1 MQRKLQN
8 WKIKQLRKKHSLSL
22 WESLAHICINN
33 LFGSCENSAI
43 LVVSVI
49 SGSGTGE
56 RRLREVLE
64 IAGMLTNGVIIAI
77 VNHTEFSHH
86 VSTNGCFYGP
96 IVYVTIFLF
105 PVQLFYIKNFGAE
118 SVENN
123 ANVFYCKVMFL
134 VNWKLVNQQEK
145 LATSCWFSLVALQKI
160 KNIIMF
166 MSILVV
172 KIYPHN
178 CWCNN
183 LKVLVVHIV
192 CYYYLVENWMST
204 MIMTSKTNYIAISL

>member
-1 MQRKLQN
+1 M
-8 WKIKQLRKKHSLSL
+8 
-22 WESLAHICINN
+22 WESLAHTLFNTQ
-33 LFGSCENSAI
+33 FGSWENSAI
-43 LVVSVI
+43 VVIMVVS
-49 SGSGTGE
+49 GTRDRGI
-56 RRLREVLE
+56 RKLQKITR
-64 IAGMLTNGVIIAI
+64 MLADGVIIAI

-86 VSTNGCFYGP
+86 VPTNSSFYGP

-192 CYYYLVENWMST
+192 CYYYLVENWVST
-204 MIMTSKTNYIAISL
+204 MIMTSKTN